1 MAVRGTRSVSRYGWN
16 HAATQWRIPQRSVS
30 RGRRFCG
37 GRARIQADGAAGD
50 SVTKPAGFALNETA
64 AGMRT
69 PLGNS
74 SRLVVDVDFFI
85 VNVFAAQALLTL
97 SLAIAIHVTFAL
109 VARFDQR

>member
-1 MAVRGTRSVSRYGWN
+1 MPIKKSVYGHGRSGNPQCVPVRLESRRYPVAHPAAVSL
-16 HAATQWRIPQRSVS
+16 
-30 RGRRFCG
+30 
-37 GRARIQADGAAGD
+37 ARIQAAGAAGD